1 MVKQS
6 PLFRLPTEIRITKS
20 KFDASFIS
28 QVSIVGEFFSDRFR
42 GK

>member
-28 QVSIVGEFFSDRFR
+28 QDCIIGEFFCDRFK